1 MAVFKRYK
9 GRRIKPNHPAW
20 AQARWWME
28 FTLNV
33 QHVCQPIPGAHNL
46 ADAKRAENRAREA
59 IYSGRFE
66 QSSVRFTAFVDDI
79 YLPWA
84 KRNKKSFA
92 HDESRA
98 QPLKRFFGNRDLRQI
113 TPILIEEFKSKML
126 GGKTHRGTDRKGA
139 TVNRYLQLLSK
150 IFSMAYFNGLVDSNP
165 CTRVR
170 KEREGGRRER
180 YLTHEEEH
188 RLMKVLVGDLSYLLP
203 AVTVALGTGLRKAE
217 LLALRFEHINFAQL
231 PFFYPVNGKEVE
243 VRPNSLLVVE
253 SKNGKPRRVPMNPV
267 VRETLTGL
275 ARFSEYEGEV
285 FSYARNGVSDETIR
299 NGYPRACKAA
309 DIPYGQTAAGGIVW
323 HDLRHTF
330 ATRLLESGV
339 HELDI
344 MKLMGHLSLKMT
356 ASYAHSTH
364 AALQNAVNKL
374 TEKRGEIVEFGRKV
388 G

>member
-1 MAVFKRYK
+1 
-9 GRRIKPNHPAW
+9 
-20 AQARWWME
+20 
-28 FTLNV
+28 
-33 QHVCQPIPGAHNL
+33 
-46 ADAKRAENRAREA
+46 
-59 IYSGRFE
+59 
-66 QSSVRFTAFVDDI
+66 
-79 YLPWA
+79 
-84 KRNKKSFA
+84 
-92 HDESRA
+92 
-98 QPLKRFFGNRDLRQI
+98 
-113 TPILIEEFKSKML
+113 
-126 GGKTHRGTDRKGA
+126 
-139 TVNRYLQLLSK
+139 
-150 IFSMAYFNGLVDSNP
+150 MAYFNGLVDSNP
-165 CTRVR
+165 CTRVQ

-180 YLTHEEEH
+180 YLTHEEEF
-188 RLMKVLVGDLSYLLP
+188 RLIKVLDRDLSYLLP

-217 LLALRFEHINFAQL
+217 LLGLRFDHINFSQL

-243 VRPNSLLVVE
+243 VPPNSLLVVD

-267 VRETLTGL
+267 ARETLTGL
-275 ARFSEYEGEV
+275 ARFSGYEGEV

-299 NGYPRACKAA
+299 NGFPRACKAA
-309 DIPYGQTAAGGIVW
+309 NIPYGQTAAGGIVW

-330 ATRLLESGV
+330 ATRLLEEGV